1 MKLTTIV
8 FGIAATAALFSCG
21 DKNTEKTATDTTA
34 AEVSYTVDPA
44 ASSIRWEG
52 NMTGVKVYNHFGSI
66 NLKEGSFSVKG
77 TSLVT
82 GSFVVDMK
90 SINPTDSNYSAEH
103 PKEHLVGHLGNNDF
117 FLVDSFPTATFVIK
131 SVEGN
136 TATGDFTLKGI
147 TNSEKVTDIVIDT
160 TGGMVKATGKL
171 EFDRQKY
178 KAAFKMAVK
187 DMVLADAI
195 KLDISLVGA
204 KK

>member
-1 MKLTTIV
+1 MKLTTLI

-21 DKNTEKTATDTTA
+21 NKNTEVSGADTTA
-34 AEVSYTVDPA
+34 TEVSYSVDPA
-44 ASSIRWEG
+44 SSTIRWEG
-52 NMTGVKVYNHFGSI
+52 NMTGIKAYSHYGFVT
-66 NLKEGSFSVKG
+66 LKEGSFSVKG
-77 TSLVT
+77 TSLAT

-90 SINPTDSNYSAEH
+90 TINPTDSGYSAEH
-103 PKEHLVGHLGNNDF
+103 PREHLIGHLGNNDF

-136 TATGDFTLKGI
+136 TATGDFTVKGI
-147 TNSEKVTDIVIDT
+147 TNTEKVTDIVIDT